1 VTLNSDPAK
10 IPAWRARSK
19 PLGRSRGLT
28 RTGFTLHVVRGEGAA
43 VIAFP
48 EQRTQRYTGPTK
60 AVRKLVLARD
70 RYACVCCGRSVLG
83 QPYSLQHR
91 VARGMGGTSD
101 PAINYPENL
110 LTMLGTG
117 TTGCHGRVESRSDP
131 DDRKNGYWLHRGE
144 SPLLIPVRVFS
155 GHGPGAE
162 KYLTADGGYSDES
175 PWGGAA

>member
-1 VTLNSDPAK
+1 MTLNSDPAK
-10 IPAWRARSK
+10 IPAWRARST
-19 PLGRSRGLT
+19 PLGRSQGLL
-28 RTGFTLHVVRGEGAA
+28 RVVRDEEPARVTYLERKPA
-43 VIAFP
+43 
-48 EQRTQRYTGPTK
+48 RDTGPTK
-60 AVRKLVLARD
+60 TTRRLVLARD
-70 RYACVCCGRSVLG
+70 RYACVCCGRSVLD

-91 VARGMGGTSD
+91 VARGVGGTSD